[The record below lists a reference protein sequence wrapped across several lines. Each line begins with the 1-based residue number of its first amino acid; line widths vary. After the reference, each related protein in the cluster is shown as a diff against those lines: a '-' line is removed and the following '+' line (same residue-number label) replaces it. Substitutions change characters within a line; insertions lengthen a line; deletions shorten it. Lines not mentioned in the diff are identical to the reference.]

1 MKRITSDFVLTT
13 VIQGSSSTRQIGVDD
28 TVGIGSRLESVTDP
42 AFLSRSDNG
51 SVGEDNEL
59 DLEYDH
65 DYMRDPLNVTV
76 VESEDAVIDP
86 LIDATIAI
94 KKPDGN
100 KEYCIVIDK
109 QPGNNEDNCLY
120 VLKER
125 DSDRQVTVDLT
136 TLDWSPVQKVKK
148 RKC

>member
-1 MKRITSDFVLTT
+1 MGGCRVRSH
-13 VIQGSSSTRQIGVDD
+13 SA
-28 TVGIGSRLESVTDP
+28 SVYSEHDRP
-42 AFLSRSDNG
+42 
-51 SVGEDNEL
+51 GE
-59 DLEYDH
+59 YVH
-65 DYMRDPLNVTV
+65 DYMRDALNVTV

-136 TLDWSPVQKVKK
+136 TLDWS
-148 RKC
+148 